1 MLEKR
6 KGGSRPPY
14 GTLPRSLLSTPST
27 ALPSV
32 DPNTRRFYSSLLLVL
47 AGRELDHS
55 RAILWILAPYRSSS
69 TIEPRSRSVELRCG
83 LSRETV
89 GSSAGVTIL
98 GVPGSC
104 AALHDDS
111 VYQRVWGLQ
120 LRVATSPSSASHTSL
135 VGGVLSAT
143 CVRLTS
149 VIVLLSCR
157 AA

>member
-1 MLEKR
+1 MLLLWRILEKR
-6 KGGSRPPY
+6 KGRSRPPY
-14 GTLPRSLLSTPST
+14 GTSPRSLLSTPST

-89 GSSAGVTIL
+89 GFSGSVCNRPAVLQTSRSLASQDPVPLCMTTAPTSGYGVCN
-98 GVPGSC
+98 SE
-104 AALHDDS
+104 
-111 VYQRVWGLQ
+111 
-120 LRVATSPSSASHTSL
+120 
-135 VGGVLSAT
+135 
-143 CVRLTS
+143 
-149 VIVLLSCR
+149 
-157 AA
+157 